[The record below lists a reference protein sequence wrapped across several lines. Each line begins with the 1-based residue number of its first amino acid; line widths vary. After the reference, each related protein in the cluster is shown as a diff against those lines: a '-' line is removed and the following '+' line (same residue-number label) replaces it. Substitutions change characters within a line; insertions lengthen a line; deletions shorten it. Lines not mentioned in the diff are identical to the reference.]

1 MYGEYQLLAAQAQAA
16 GGGNVD
22 GSSPYWSVANRVSYH
37 FDLHGPSLTVDS
49 ACSSSLT
56 AIHLACQALTSGE
69 CSVAIAG
76 GVNLNLHPL
85 KYVGLSQG
93 RFAATDGRCHSFAAG
108 GDGYVPGEGVGA
120 VILKPLAAAIADGD
134 YVHAVIRGW
143 AANHGGKTNGYT
155 VPNPKSQ
162 GAVIATAAAWR
173 PSRSPTS
180 RRTARAPSWATRSRS
195 PGSHRP
201 SATAWHASRAPWDR

>member
-1 MYGEYQLLAAQAQAA
+1 
-16 GGGNVD
+16 
-22 GSSPYWSVANRVSYH
+22 
-37 FDLHGPSLTVDS
+37 VDS

-56 AIHLACQALTSGE
+56 AIHLACQALVSGE
-69 CSVAIAG
+69 CVVALAG

-93 RFAATDGRCHSFAAG
+93 KFAASDGRCHSFSAG

-120 VILKPLAAAIADGD
+120 VLLKPLSAARADGD

-155 VPNPKSQ
+155 VPSPVRQ
-162 GAVIATAAAWR
+162 GEVVSAALRRGKIAPETL
-173 PSRSPTS
+173 
-180 RRTARAPSWATRSRS
+180 
-195 PGSHRP
+195 
-201 SATAWHASRAPWDR
+201 